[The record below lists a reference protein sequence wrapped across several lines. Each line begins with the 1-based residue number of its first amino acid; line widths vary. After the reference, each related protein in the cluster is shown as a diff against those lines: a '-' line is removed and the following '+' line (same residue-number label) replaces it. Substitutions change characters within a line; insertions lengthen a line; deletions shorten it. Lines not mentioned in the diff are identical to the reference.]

1 MISRFTTCF
10 NGSREYQVFIQ
21 NWLLCLWKDRW
32 SSFSSSYLSSLLCL
46 FHFWYIEQ
54 FVFYWSM
61 FWIFPCSK
69 NPIRRSKSIFEESW
83 KRRCHW
89 FFKCNCSWWRI
100 IDGNKIRKAVFLL
113 FSSSPRFICFWV
125 FDIIC
130 MNSRYVGDL
139 SLLNRLHLIRSWV
152 TMPIKELIQQNH
164 LSLPFEIRMRP
175 MYSLDQTIFV

>member
-113 FSSSPRFICFWV
+113 FSSLSVPWLQNLVFWTHFLKPHSWYTIAKSSILFFI
-125 FDIIC
+125 
-130 MNSRYVGDL
+130 
-139 SLLNRLHLIRSWV
+139 
-152 TMPIKELIQQNH
+152 
-164 LSLPFEIRMRP
+164 
-175 MYSLDQTIFV
+175 